1 MTSLDVGSHN
11 LQIRF
16 SGHVEYAI
24 DTFGWRIEPER
35 LVDDVSYGYVTG
47 TWPAVL
53 KACLGRVS
61 EKVAEDLFPF
71 GPRPLAKCHL
81 DETE

>member
-11 LQIRF
+11 LWIRF

-24 DTFGWRIEPER
+24 DTFGRRIEPKR
-35 LVDDVSYGYVTG
+35 LVDDVSCGYITG

-53 KACLGRVS
+53 KACLGWVS
-61 EKVAEDLFPF
+61 KKVAEDFFLF
-71 GPRPLAKCHL
+71 GPRPLARCHL